1 MGAEKSNKAQPQYQQ
16 ITTNQQKKKK
26 KKIYNDHGLGREE
39 VSAIEFQL
47 IRIRIIETWDQLW
60 KRENKNQK
68 KLTLLA

>member
-1 MGAEKSNKAQPQYQQ
+1 MGAETSNKAQPQYQQ
-16 ITTNQQKKKK
+16 ITSNQPKKKK
-26 KKIYNDHGLGREE
+26 NYNDHGLGRKE